1 MKLFFS
7 SVFLCF
13 FLVDT
18 ISFRNLL
25 HESFVLP
32 QKQQCLHQYNNNN
45 NNNNNNRV
53 VNKTVSLFDQE
64 FAESMSKPLPSMI
77 LPLPLQLPTPPPPQ
91 NSSLPLNT
99 FTFPGFFEIFPELEL
114 KWPKWTMK
122 HNKRIECESDADCK
136 FPQACCHHPILPGK
150 KYCCTGG
157 YKVRALKPA
166 FIPVNVYS

>member
-32 QKQQCLHQYNNNN
+32 QKQHNNK
-45 NNNNNNRV
+45 V
-53 VNKTVSLFDQE
+53 VNKTVSLFDRE

-77 LPLPLQLPTPPPPQ
+77 LPAPLSLPLPLPTPNPPQ
-91 NSSLPLNT
+91 NSSLPF
-99 FTFPGFFEIFPELEL
+99 FTFSIPGFFEIFPELEL